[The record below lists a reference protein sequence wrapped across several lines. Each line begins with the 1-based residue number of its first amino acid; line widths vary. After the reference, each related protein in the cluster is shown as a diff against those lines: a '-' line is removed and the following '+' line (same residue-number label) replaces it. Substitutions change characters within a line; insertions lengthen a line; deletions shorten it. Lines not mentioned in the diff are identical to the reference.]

1 MLLEVAVSLLLS
13 EWLVSE
19 AWDGEEFCGVGVGW
33 RVGVGGAVPAV
44 SAGEV
49 FLL

>member
-1 MLLEVAVSLLLS
+1 LLLEVAVSLLLS

-19 AWDGEEFCGVGVGW
+19 AWDGEECYWVGVGW
-33 RVGVGGAVPAV
+33 RGAVPAV